1 MIDLTHDGLN
11 TSVSVEESNFL
22 EKFIDSDVPEV
33 GGKNKS
39 VASSLHGR
47 QDSSHKTKSISEQ
60 NKENRSPG
68 TDHRRNSPVYGKLIS
83 RLSKVYLHDLLKL
96 KLIARLSIEF
106 CSCSYT
112 AQRSESE

>member
-47 QDSSHKTKSISEQ
+47 QDSSHKTKSIAS
-60 NKENRSPG
+60 
-68 TDHRRNSPVYGKLIS
+68 VS
-83 RLSKVYLHDLLKL
+83 RIRKTDLLEPTTVETLLFMVSLFRDYRKC
-96 KLIARLSIEF
+96 IYTICLSL
-106 CSCSYT
+106 SLLRDY
-112 AQRSESE
+112 R